1 MSLRRIRRIATVT
14 VLPTALGLTACGDP
28 PPAPNV
34 APIEIVLDGCVLN
47 RESVAAGTHEIAVVG
62 SGEATVTGPGGAA
75 TFTLTGG
82 MPEPRSIEMSTG
94 SWTVTCTV
102 ASGSGE
108 AGLTVTP

>member
-1 MSLRRIRRIATVT
+1 MYPRRLRLAATVT
-14 VLPTALGLTACGDP
+14 VLPAALGLTACGDP
-28 PPAPNV
+28 PPPANV
-34 APIEIVLDGCVLN
+34 APIEIVLDGCALN

-62 SGEATVTGPGGAA
+62 SGEATVTGPGGAP
-75 TFTLTGG
+75 TFRIAGG
-82 MPEPRSIEMSTG
+82 MSEPQSFEMSAG